1 MRFQRTRYI
10 PQNSAPVQEPTGL
23 GVAYLYT
30 FDGVNGVRY
39 GVIAYGGKR
48 THADFHYTYK
58 TIGAANDKIES
69 WFEGLRQHVELIK
82 KYRAQRYEA
91 HDFQIGDVVTNSW
104 GYDQTNVDFYRV
116 ARTSAHFVWLQ
127 PIAGTLREDDGVG
140 PMSGYCRP
148 DADVSDADASKWGFR
163 DLAEPVEKHAASK
176 GHVSMK
182 YGCGSKWDGRPL
194 YTSWYA

>member
-10 PQNSAPVQEPTGL
+10 PKNSAPIEEPNGL

-30 FDGVNGVRY
+30 FDGRQGVTY

-69 WFEGLRQHVELIK
+69 WFDGLRQHVELVK

-91 HDFQIGDVVTNSW
+91 HDFQIGDVVTNS
-104 GYDQTNVDFYRV
+104 
-116 ARTSAHFVWLQ
+116 
-127 PIAGTLREDDGVG
+127 
-140 PMSGYCRP
+140 
-148 DADVSDADASKWGFR
+148 
-163 DLAEPVEKHAASK
+163 
-176 GHVSMK
+176 
-182 YGCGSKWDGRPL
+182 
-194 YTSWYA
+194 